1 MKPMLFILMDR
12 KIPRLGD
19 YPFTTSTSSSSNT
32 ALISI
37 IIKGVVIMSKKKEV
51 SRTKELE
58 VMNPNAA
65 DIDIGSKSSLCL
77 CSGKPR

>member
-1 MKPMLFILMDR
+1 
-12 KIPRLGD
+12 
-19 YPFTTSTSSSSNT
+19 
-32 ALISI
+32 
-37 IIKGVVIMSKKKEV
+37 MSKKKEV